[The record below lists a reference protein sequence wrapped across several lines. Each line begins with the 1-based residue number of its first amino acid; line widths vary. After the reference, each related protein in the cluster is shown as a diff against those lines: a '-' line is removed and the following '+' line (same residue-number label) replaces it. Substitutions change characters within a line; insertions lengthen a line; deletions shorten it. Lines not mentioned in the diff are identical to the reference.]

1 MTSLKRLLN
10 ADEEDD
16 VRWDRANLAF
26 QKSAYE
32 ENQFR

>member
-10 ADEEDD
+10 TDEEDN
-16 VRWDRANLAF
+16 VRWDRVNLVF
-26 QKSAYE
+26 QKSTYE

>member
-10 ADEEDD
+10 TDEEGD
-16 VRWDRANLAF
+16 VHWDRANLVF

>member
-10 ADEEDD
+10 TDEEDG
-16 VRWDRANLAF
+16 VRWDRANPVF